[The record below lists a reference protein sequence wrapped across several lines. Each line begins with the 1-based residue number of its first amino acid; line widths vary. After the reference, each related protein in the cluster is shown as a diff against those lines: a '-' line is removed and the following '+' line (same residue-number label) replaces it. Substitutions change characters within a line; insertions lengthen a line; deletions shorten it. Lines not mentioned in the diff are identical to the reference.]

1 MNATRLHHLYAYKT
15 GGKKKRN
22 LLALTNFAMQALQTT
37 GLIYLLL
44 CSSDEINTAAYV
56 PSKFSDRSCASSSMN
71 RSIEN

>member
-44 CSSDEINTAAYV
+44 CSSDEINTAA
-56 PSKFSDRSCASSSMN
+56 
-71 RSIEN
+71 